1 MSILLANLSLSSGGR
16 GGLVNS
22 ESYESCR
29 IDVVKDFKTEFANLL
44 SAAFLHFSTPMPVF
58 PLPSTLYR
66 SPRLPHSP
74 LPAALAWEAA

>member
-44 SAAFLHFSTPMPVF
+44 S
-58 PLPSTLYR
+58 
-66 SPRLPHSP
+66 
-74 LPAALAWEAA
+74 